1 MVLSAG
7 GFPGLLISRHLPD
20 IQKHGA
26 NPESQ
31 GHLLV
36 QKKDVGKMVISLD
49 LENSFYPLVVCYI
62 AIGNGPSVVDLPI
75 QDCDFPSL
83 FVCLPEANCPV
94 VQVVLYRH
102 PTTFFIKKQCFLFR
116 DLKKTDLFEDR
127 ISHSIHSLIIMFLSS
142 NYHIGNMILI
152 FFGCI
157 PD

>member
-1 MVLSAG
+1 
-7 GFPGLLISRHLPD
+7 
-20 IQKHGA
+20 
-26 NPESQ
+26 
-31 GHLLV
+31 
-36 QKKDVGKMVISLD
+36 VGKMVISLD

-62 AIGNGPSVVDLPI
+62 AIGNGPFVVDLPI

-102 PTTFFIKKQCFLFR
+102 PTTFFIKKPCFLFR